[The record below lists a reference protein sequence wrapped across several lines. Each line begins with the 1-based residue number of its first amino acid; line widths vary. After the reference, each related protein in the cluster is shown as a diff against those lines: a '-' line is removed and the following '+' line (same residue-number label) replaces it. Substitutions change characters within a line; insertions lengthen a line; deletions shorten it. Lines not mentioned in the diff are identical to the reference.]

1 MSNDQQRAEL
11 HRTIW
16 KIADDLRGS
25 VDGWEFK
32 SYVLGT
38 LFYRYISESI
48 VEYINALQKE
58 AGVEDFDYTL
68 MDDADAEEA
77 REMVVEERATSSC
90 PRTCLPTWPRRPTRT
105 RT

>member
-1 MSNDQQRAEL
+1 MSNEQQRAEL

-38 LFYRYISESI
+38 KRSNEVLII
-48 VEYINALQKE
+48 
-58 AGVEDFDYTL
+58 
-68 MDDADAEEA
+68 A
-77 REMVVEERATSSC
+77 R
-90 PRTCLPTWPRRPTRT
+90 
-105 RT
+105 

>member
-1 MSNDQQRAEL
+1 MSNEQQRAEL

-16 KIADDLRGS
+16 KIAEDLRGS

-48 VEYINALQKE
+48 VEYINRLQEE

-68 MDDADAEEA
+68 MADEEAEEGA
-77 REMVVEERATSSC
+77 YQSRCSKRMVLHSESH
-90 PRTCLPTWPRRPTRT
+90 
-105 RT
+105 

>member
-1 MSNDQQRAEL
+1 MSNEQQRAEL

-16 KIADDLRGS
+16 KIAEDLRGS

-48 VEYINALQKE
+48 VEYINGLQAE
-58 AGVEDFDYTL
+58 AGWTIS
-68 MDDADAEEA
+68 
-77 REMVVEERATSSC
+77 TI
-90 PRTCLPTWPRRPTRT
+90 P
-105 RT
+105 

>member
-1 MSNDQQRAEL
+1 MSNEQQRAEL

-16 KIADDLRGS
+16 KIAEDLRGS

-48 VEYINALQKE
+48 VEYINGLQAE
-58 AGVEDFDYTL
+58 AGVDDFDYTL
-68 MDDADAEEA
+68 MDDEEAEEA
-77 REMVVEERATSSC
+77 REMVVE
-90 PRTCLPTWPRRPTRT
+90 
-105 RT
+105 